1 MANHLRNPNWIY
13 PGQMLAI
20 PEVGEHGTNDGPPCV
35 ERYEVQAGDT
45 WASIAA
51 AQDTTDVIVMKANPG
66 PLYVGRK
73 LWVPAN

>member
-1 MANHLRNPNWIY
+1 
-13 PGQMLAI
+13 
-20 PEVGEHGTNDGPPCV
+20 
-35 ERYEVQAGDT
+35 YEVQAGDT

-51 AQDTTDVIVMKANPG
+51 AQGTTAVIVMKANPG